1 MVAQD
6 KETLIDMKSYTHIKY
21 KKGYKYQLAT
31 DYKVFIPIK
40 PLDTFFAAGGLI
52 SLNKEGLLIIRKG
65 YAWDGPSGPAADTKN
80 FMRPSLIHDALYES
94 MRDGL
99 LHRSRRREVD
109 MLLRENCRED
119 GMSKIRSS
127 WVYWA
132 VNNWAARSS
141 TPEGGRKVLTAP

>member
-1 MVAQD
+1 MM
-6 KETLIDMKSYTHIKY
+6 ESHTHIVY
-21 KKGYKYQLAT
+21 RKGYKYKLAA
-31 DYKVFIPIK
+31 DYSVWIPIK
-40 PLDTFFAAGGLI
+40 PADTFVAAGGFVT
-52 SLNKEGLLIIRKG
+52 LNREGLLVIKAG
-65 YAWDGPSGPAADTKN
+65 YAWDGPSGPAVDTKN

-99 LHRSRRREVD
+99 LHRSRRKEVD

-119 GMSKIRSS
+119 GMSKLRSN

-141 TPEGGRKVLTAP
+141 TPEGGREILTAP